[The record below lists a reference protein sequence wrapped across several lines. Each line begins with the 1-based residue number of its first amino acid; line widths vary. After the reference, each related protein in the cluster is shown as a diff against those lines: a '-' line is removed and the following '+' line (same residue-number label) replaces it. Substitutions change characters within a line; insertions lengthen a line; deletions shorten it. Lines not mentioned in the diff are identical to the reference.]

1 MKGKRIILG
10 LLAGLIIFGAV
21 GFGIN
26 YFKGSTVADDDIT
39 SIVELTD
46 RDGTLTA
53 LQIKSLNS
61 GACIKYNDE
70 IYQLARVGENKI
82 YAYTDAGNALN
93 RKFISVNETEA
104 TFNQWVETDEN
115 YVNKALLD
123 SYLKEYVKNKDL
135 NNTLSDYATD
145 SALRDALADYI
156 KNKDLSDTLKDY
168 ATDSDMNSALS
179 AALADYMRSSEIQ
192 SLITTTLA
200 SYVKTSDGKDI
211 VTRKKLA
218 PGEQLIFEAHS
229 MYVVQC
235 YDNSGNLADFTILG
249 GGKNGTKGRFAMA
262 FLGDK
267 ISNSTLQSLIVYQ
280 TGSIN
285 ISNLAGTSGSSYGL
299 KPSNNSDCLVYYKLG
314 GKVF

>member
-104 TFNQWVETDEN
+104 TFKQWIETDEN

-135 NNTLSDYATD
+135 NNTLSDYTTD

-156 KNKDLSDTLKDY
+156 KNNDLSDTLKDY
-168 ATDSDMNSALS
+168 ATDSDMNAALS

-192 SLITTTLA
+192 SLITTSLA
-200 SYVKTSDGKDI
+200 SYVKNSDGKGL
-211 VTRKKLA
+211 VN
-218 PGEQLIFEAHS
+218 
-229 MYVVQC
+229 MYYLYNSLTFKTNTLYAVQGF
-235 YDNSGNLADFTILG
+235 DNTQNLADFTIVG
-249 GGKNGTKGRFAMA
+249 GGKDGKTGRFALV
-262 FLGDK
+262 FVGGK
-267 ISNSTLQSLIVYQ
+267 INESLIVYQ
-280 TGSIN
+280 TGSVL
-285 ISNLAGTSGSSYGL
+285 ISDLAGTSGGSTGI
-299 KPSNNSDCLVYYKLG
+299 KPASNGYLRVFEIG